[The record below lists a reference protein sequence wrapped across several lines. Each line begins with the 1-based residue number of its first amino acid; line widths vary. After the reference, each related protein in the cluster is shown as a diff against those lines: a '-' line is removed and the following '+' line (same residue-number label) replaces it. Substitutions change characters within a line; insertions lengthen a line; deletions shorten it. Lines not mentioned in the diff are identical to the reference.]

1 MTLAS
6 YMDKNIEV
14 EFNDGKK
21 IDGILVRYKSKY
33 ELDDEANERLRMYAD
48 ELYKIDTN
56 MQRIFI
62 KSTSE
67 GDFND

>member
-14 EFNDGKK
+14 EFNNGKK

-33 ELDDEANERLRMYAD
+33 ALAKNLKLTKINIKDLSEIKNIRELETEKCKN
-48 ELYKIDTN
+48 
-56 MQRIFI
+56 
-62 KSTSE
+62 
-67 GDFND
+67 

>member
-33 ELDDEANERLRMYAD
+33 ALAKNMKLTKINIKDLSEIKNIKEL
-48 ELYKIDTN
+48 
-56 MQRIFI
+56 
-62 KSTSE
+62 E
-67 GDFND
+67 GK